1 MYRRTDRS
9 QRSLSNTR
17 YRRLQATRMS
27 YVELCKKSSRKPF
40 TAQHAGEWRA
50 NPSPQ
55 LNDQLG
61 KARPLAGNLLALW
74 DIKAEPDP
82 PQKADKRFK
91 KGQSSG
97 RPCLLMLMTDG
108 PLRCRSTCRD
118 RIEEDGIEQGDMGQG
133 DGCFEA
139 QEG

>member
-1 MYRRTDRS
+1 
-9 QRSLSNTR
+9 
-17 YRRLQATRMS
+17 MS
-27 YVELCKKSSRKPF
+27 YAEICKKSSRKPF

-50 NPSPQ
+50 NPSPRLSEAQ
-55 LNDQLG
+55 FG

-74 DIKAEPDP
+74 GIKAEPDP
-82 PQKADKRFK
+82 PQKQADKRFK

-97 RPCLLMLMTDG
+97 RPRLFTLMTDG

-118 RIEEDGIEQGDMGQG
+118 RIEEDGIEQGDIGQG